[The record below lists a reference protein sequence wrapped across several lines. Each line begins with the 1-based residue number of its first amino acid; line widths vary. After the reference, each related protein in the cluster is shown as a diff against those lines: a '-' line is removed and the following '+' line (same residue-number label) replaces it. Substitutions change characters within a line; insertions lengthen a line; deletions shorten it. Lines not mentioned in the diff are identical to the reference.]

1 MRKFRHPILI
11 AILIGLL
18 YGFFNTLFV
27 YEGFYKHFNKGLG
40 AIHWSIHF
48 IMIFLSLFLV
58 ILAHEMG
65 HFISFVKNGIKPKA
79 MYVLAIAFV
88 NDNGWKIRFVPRFL
102 LLIGGIV
109 IPEHVKIDSKSK
121 EDEMVEIFK
130 KVLLAGPKASIIY
143 GVAIF
148 IFWLSMLFTNLYVF
162 NGLLFTMMVVT
173 TIMTILALLSSK
185 IARSGMYGDFAA
197 NKAFDKDKVFRLTYL
212 IQLTTLL
219 DHDVDSMNYFWPKIV
234 QTLEQT
240 SNIKSSLSMNL
251 LGQYLNEV
259 VFEGRIAC
267 TAIENRLKTFVRK
280 TPKNEDGLILYLNI
294 IYYYAYMDERHKVLE
309 LINKLDTSKIDVD
322 NKVLMYYLKLTNHL
336 LGIKDES
343 EFLNNP
349 KHTYPSSFYWVYKPL
364 QLKAE
369 LKPIYRYEDK

>member
-1 MRKFRHPILI
+1 MKRFKHPILI
-11 AILIGLL
+11 AIIIGLL
-18 YGFFNTLFV
+18 YGFFNTLLI
-27 YEGFYKHFNKGLG
+27 YEGFYRHFNKGLG

-48 IMIFLSLFLV
+48 LMVFLSLFLV
-58 ILAHEMG
+58 ICAHEIG

-79 MYVLAIAFV
+79 MYVLGIAFV
-88 NDNGWKIRFVPRFL
+88 DDNGWKIRFVPRFL
-102 LLIGGIV
+102 LFIGGIV
-109 IPEHVKIDSKSK
+109 IPEHVTIDSKSK
-121 EDEMVEIFK
+121 EDAMVNIFK

-148 IFWLSMLFTNLYVF
+148 ILWIAMLFTTFYVA

-185 IARSGMYGDFAA
+185 LSRSGMYGDFAA

-219 DHDVDSMNYFWPKIV
+219 DHHVESMNYFWPTIV

-240 SNIKSSLSMNL
+240 SNIKSPLSMNL

-267 TAIENRLKTFVRK
+267 IAIENRLKTFVRK
-280 TPKNEDGLILYLNI
+280 APKNEDGLILYLNI
-294 IYYYAYMDERHKVLE
+294 VYYYEYMGQRNKVLE
-309 LINKLDTSKIDVD
+309 LLNKLDTSKIDAD

-336 LGIKDES
+336 LEIKDES
-343 EFLNNP
+343 AFLSNP
-349 KHTYPSSFYWVYKPL
+349 KNIYTSSFYWVYRPL
-364 QLKAE
+364 RLESE
-369 LKPIYRYEDK
+369 LKPIIRY